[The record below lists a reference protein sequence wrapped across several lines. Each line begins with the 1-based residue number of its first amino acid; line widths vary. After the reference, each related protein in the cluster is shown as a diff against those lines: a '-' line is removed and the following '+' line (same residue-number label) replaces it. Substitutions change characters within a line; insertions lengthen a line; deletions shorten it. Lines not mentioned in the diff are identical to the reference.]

1 MEKLFT
7 VAGVS
12 TLNGA
17 VKFRFANDL
26 DKRVAVLT
34 RNGHT
39 DIQLVTL
46 PSAMNKADAIAYL
59 ETVDITAPA
68 PVAAATEEAAA
79 ADAAEAVADAVAELD
94 EDAIAAMIDTLPK
107 RTPRGHFVK
116 KEVLREQAIALLTA

>member
-12 TLNGA
+12 TLNGV

-26 DKRVAVLT
+26 EKRVAVLT

-46 PSAMNKADAIAYL
+46 PQAMNKRAAIEYL
-59 ETVDITAPA
+59 ESIDLAAPA
-68 PVAAATEEAAA
+68 PVAAATE
-79 ADAAEAVADAVAELD
+79 ADVAEAVADAVAEMD
-94 EDAIAAMIDTLPK
+94 EAAIAAIIDTLPK

>member
-12 TLNGA
+12 TLNGV

-26 DKRVAVLT
+26 EKRVAVLT

-46 PSAMNKADAIAYL
+46 PQAMNKRAAIEYL
-59 ETVDITAPA
+59 ESIDLAA
-68 PVAAATEEAAA
+68 PVAVAATEAAET
-79 ADAAEAVADAVAELD
+79 DAAEAVADAVAEPD
-94 EDAIAAMIDTLPK
+94 EAAIAAIVATLPK

-116 KEVLREQAIALLTA
+116 REVLREQAIALLTA